1 LIDLTIAPRCW
12 DQVSV
17 NGGTPIVSLQE
28 CSRTTKSSIV
38 KLRLSS
44 VTDTLT
50 VVVRPSTPTNVPA
63 GIWNNCKL
71 CSPLSQPAGV
81 F

>member
-1 LIDLTIAPRCW
+1 M
-12 DQVSV
+12 
-17 NGGTPIVSLQE
+17 SLQE